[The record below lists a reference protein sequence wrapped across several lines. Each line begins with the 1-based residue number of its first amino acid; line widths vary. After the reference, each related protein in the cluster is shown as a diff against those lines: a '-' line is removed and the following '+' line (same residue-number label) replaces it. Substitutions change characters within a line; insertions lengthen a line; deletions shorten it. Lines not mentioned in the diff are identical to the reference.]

1 MKKLLIIMILVGL
14 TSLPVFAD
22 DSGGDIHY
30 DMPVIGVIFSHASHV
45 EESGLDCDNCHDGLF
60 EMEAGAVQKEP
71 DFNMLALSEGR
82 YCGACHDG
90 EMAFS
95 SNSRCASCHEG
106 AIGYRR
112 ALGMKK
118 AGVSH

>member
-1 MKKLLIIMILVGL
+1 MKCQLLGAVLLGLV
-14 TSLPVFAD
+14 SISVSAD

-30 DMPVIGVIFSHASHV
+30 DKPVIGVLFSHASHV
-45 EESGLDCDNCHDGLF
+45 EGAGLDCDNCHDDLF
-60 EMEAGAVQKEP
+60 SMDAGAAQEEP

-82 YCGACHDG
+82 YCGVCHDG

-95 SNSRCASCHEG
+95 SSTRCASCHEG

-112 ALGMKK
+112 ALGLK
-118 AGVSH
+118 ALEGRH